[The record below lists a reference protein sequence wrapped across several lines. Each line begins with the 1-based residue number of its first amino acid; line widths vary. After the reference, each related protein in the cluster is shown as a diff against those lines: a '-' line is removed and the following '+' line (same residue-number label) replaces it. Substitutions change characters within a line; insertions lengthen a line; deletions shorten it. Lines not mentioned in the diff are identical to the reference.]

1 VEFNKILMKIK
12 INYVNQISNFIKMI
26 KNILIYLIKE
36 IKFSQILLNLIINKN
51 KILLC
56 KNKKKIIENNVIN
69 SLKAIVH
76 MEDINLKSI
85 LIQVKNILIKLKLR
99 KLIKKKEL

>member
-1 VEFNKILMKIK
+1 MKIK